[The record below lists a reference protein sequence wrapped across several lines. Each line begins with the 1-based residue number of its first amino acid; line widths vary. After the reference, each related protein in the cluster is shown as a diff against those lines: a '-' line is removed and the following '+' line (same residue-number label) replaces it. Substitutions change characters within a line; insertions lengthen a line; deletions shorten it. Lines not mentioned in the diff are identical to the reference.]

1 MATLFNSDMVIY
13 DPQVQTAYL
22 ERLQDNLDVF
32 NAASGGAILLRSEA
46 IPGDFDRSSFFTAP
60 GGFSHRDVNSNAAA
74 TAQKLATDENVSV
87 KTPWKFGPY
96 ETTEEAFKRIGASPE
111 LHSQLIGQHQAD
123 QFLEYAIT
131 MAFAALDAAI
141 GTVADMNVTG
151 SIATD
156 GKKTIT
162 KALRTFGD
170 KSSRVSLLGMS
181 SDTYFDYVDEA
192 IDNKV
197 YEEAGTVIYGG
208 VPGTM
213 GKPVLVS
220 DKIADAKVYALQPG
234 AAQIVES
241 QAPGGRSY
249 NIDGRENL
257 MVGYQAEGAFNI
269 ELLGYSY
276 ADTAANPDATA
287 IGTGANWTKKAQSN
301 KMTAGSILTLT

>member
-1 MATLFNSDMVIY
+1 MATTFNSDMVIY

-22 ERLQDNLDVF
+22 ERLQDNLEVF
-32 NAASGGAILLRSEA
+32 NGASNGALVLRSEA
-46 IPGDFDRSSFFTAP
+46 IPGDFDKSSFFTVP
-60 GGFSHRDVNSNAAA
+60 GGMAHRDVNSSAAA
-74 TAQKLATDENVSV
+74 TAQKIGTGENVAV

-111 LHSQLIGQHQAD
+111 QFSQLLGQWQAD
-123 QFLEYAIT
+123 KFLEYSIA

-141 GTVADMNVTG
+141 GTVAAMNVTG
-151 SIATD
+151 SIATE
-156 GKKTIT
+156 GKKTLT
-162 KALRTFGD
+162 KVMRTFGD
-170 KSSRVSLLGMS
+170 KSSRISMLGMS
-181 SDTYFDYVDEA
+181 SSTYFDYVDEA

-220 DKIADAKVYALQPG
+220 DKIADGKVHALQPG
-234 AAQIVES
+234 AVQIVES

-249 NIDGRENL
+249 DIDGRENL

-269 ELLGYSY
+269 EVLGYSY
-276 ADTAANPDATA
+276 TDTGSNPDATA
-287 IGTGANWTKKAQSN
+287 IGAGANWTKTAQDN
-301 KMTAGSILTLT
+301 KMTAGAILTLS